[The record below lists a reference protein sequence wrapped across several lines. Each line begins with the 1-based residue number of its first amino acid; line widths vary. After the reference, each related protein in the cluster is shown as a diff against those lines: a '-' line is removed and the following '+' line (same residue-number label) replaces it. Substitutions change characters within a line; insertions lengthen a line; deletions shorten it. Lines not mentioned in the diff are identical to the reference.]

1 MDRKV
6 CRDLVRFIETGKL
19 SAPSYDSHSNPFF
32 IGNPVKAG
40 EIGFNTSEINY
51 LLQQIPIKGK
61 LKIIYQILGNK
72 DIELYKGIDN
82 KWTFLKLEI
91 VKFYYD
97 IYKRNNQFRS
107 IDFAKTYYGMGHYIV
122 VSFDPQTCKIYYKI
136 AGGSNGYDANHN
148 FKLASEYIPQE
159 SHLFDF
165 SHFENIINENTD
177 VDSIPRAI

>member
-6 CRDLVRFIETGKL
+6 CRDLVRFIETGNL
-19 SAPSYDSHSNPFF
+19 SDPSYESHSNPFF
-32 IGNPVKAG
+32 IGNPVKTG
-40 EIGFNTSEINY
+40 EIGFNTLEINN
-51 LLQQIPIKGK
+51 LLQEIPIKGK

-82 KWTFLKLEI
+82 KWTFLKLET
-91 VKFYYD
+91 VQFYYD
-97 IYKRNNQFRS
+97 MYKKNNQFRS
-107 IDFAKTYYGMGHYIV
+107 IDFAKTYHGLGHYIV

-136 AGGSNGYDANHN
+136 AGGSCGISADAN
-148 FKLASEYIPQE
+148 FKLACEYIPQE

-165 SHFENIINENTD
+165 SHFEKIINENTD

>member
-1 MDRKV
+1 MDKKLRQ
-6 CRDLVRFIETGKL
+6 DLIHFIETGKL
-19 SAPSYDSHSNPFF
+19 SDPSYDSHNNPFF

-51 LLQQIPIKGK
+51 LLQEIPIKGK

-72 DIELYKGIDN
+72 NIELYKGIDN
-82 KWTFLKLEI
+82 KWTFLKLET

-97 IYKRNNQFRS
+97 IYKKNNQFRS
-107 IDFAKTYYGMGHYIV
+107 IDFAKTYYGMGHYMV

-136 AGGSNGYDANHN
+136 AGGSCGFSANAN
-148 FKLASEYIPQE
+148 FKLACEYIPQE